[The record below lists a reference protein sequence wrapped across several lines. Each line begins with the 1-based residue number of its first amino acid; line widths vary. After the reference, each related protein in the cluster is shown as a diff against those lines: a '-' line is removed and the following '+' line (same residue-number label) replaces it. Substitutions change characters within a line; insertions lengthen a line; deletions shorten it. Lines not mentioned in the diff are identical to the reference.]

1 MSLDETPLNK
11 AEESLCEVMGY
22 TLETLDNTAG
32 YSPASL
38 LTCGCKCLWERH
50 LASLTSLDFGILI
63 HMIGMLDHYGLCY
76 CERGNVFSC
85 LEKMAKNTLTRCS
98 PFDG

>member
-32 YSPASL
+32 YSPATLCAIIVRTDPLWQPLWGQRCPHLGGQTAYFCHFHPFHPRLIPSL
-38 LTCGCKCLWERH
+38 P
-50 LASLTSLDFGILI
+50 SLFLSQ
-63 HMIGMLDHYGLCY
+63 ML
-76 CERGNVFSC
+76 NMNF
-85 LEKMAKNTLTRCS
+85 
-98 PFDG
+98 